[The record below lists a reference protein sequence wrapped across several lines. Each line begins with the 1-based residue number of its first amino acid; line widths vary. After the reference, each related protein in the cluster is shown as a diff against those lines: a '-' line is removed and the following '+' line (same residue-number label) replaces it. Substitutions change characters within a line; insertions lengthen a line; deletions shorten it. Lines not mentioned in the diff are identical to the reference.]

1 MFDRRPELPEHPIHE
16 DFDQD
21 DILPRDKGVLEA
33 IQNEGL
39 TVFTFDGLRR
49 LLRMHQETLSR
60 TLERLEEQGL
70 VQRVPEGYRISEGY
84 QVAQEIVEVS
94 SPTPPLVQT
103 MLPPGV
109 DYRTIVS
116 GLKGR
121 WFGNLRWVGYTET
134 ENGIVL
140 KWITDEEGTQLDA
153 KFSDNLLSIESRGDE
168 GKESAD
174 AVNASYQLLAQI
186 SRLYGR
192 PPTNK
197 NKMFSNVAYFPG
209 LSFA

>member
-1 MFDRRPELPEHPIHE
+1 MFDRQPEIVGPNVQDDL
-16 DFDQD
+16 DQD
-21 DILPRDKGVLEA
+21 DILPRDRGILEA

-39 TVFTFDGLRR
+39 TVFTFDGIRR
-49 LLRMHQETLSR
+49 LLHIHQETLSR

-70 VQRVPEGYRISEGY
+70 IEKIPEGYRIADGY
-84 QVAQEIVEVS
+84 QADHRILEVS
-94 SPTPPLVQT
+94 SPSSPLVQT
-103 MLPPGV
+103 MLPPGI
-109 DYRTIVS
+109 DYRTIVA

-153 KFSDNLLSIESRGDE
+153 RFGDNFLTIESKGED
-168 GKESAD
+168 GKESAE
-174 AVNASYQLLAQI
+174 AVAASYQLLAQI

-192 PPTNK
+192 PAANK
-197 NKMFSNVAYFPG
+197 NRMFSNVAYYPG